1 MRSRSNDFLL
11 GTVVLA
17 FVTLFVATVIFFT
30 PVYRAKT
37 RPVRIEFEHDRG
49 VAPIKVG
56 SPVLLSGALQIGK
69 VTNVTTQT
77 RDLTTPS
84 GRERH
89 LIIVV
94 DTEIDDALDLFEDC
108 QITTDQPPVGGGGVV
123 VILTIGRSPRP
134 LVAGKIVTGLP
145 PQSFAAAIGGL
156 SRALLGPGGLVEK
169 LDQQLD
175 ATADGSV
182 MNRLVA
188 SLDDVNGITS
198 ELRMQLSASEQQT
211 LMGKLLTIGENV
223 NALTAS
229 LRDQMRSDD
238 QAALLAKVHVALDH
252 LAAALQEVNG
262 MIGENRPALAAIT
275 SNVSEVTST
284 LSGSVAPALAAEFR
298 RDDPQSLLGKLHAS
312 MDGVRKST
320 ADLAEMTD
328 ASRILLVGNRP
339 ALQRTIDN
347 LKSTSDRLRVGVSE
361 LLLAPW
367 RLVQPPESQLQRLDI
382 FEAARYF
389 AEAAAN
395 LDDSA
400 ERMEAILAASKDGKP
415 IASEADLRE
424 IQGSL
429 KAAFDRFQQ
438 AETFLWDKM
447 K

>member
-1 MRSRSNDFLL
+1 MKSRGNDFLL

-17 FVTLFVATVIFFT
+17 FVALFVATVIFFT
-30 PVYRAKT
+30 PAYRART
-37 RPVRIEFEHDRG
+37 RAVQIEFEHDRG
-49 VAPIKVG
+49 VSPIKVG
-56 SPVLLSGALQIGK
+56 SPVLLSGALQVGK
-69 VTNVTTQT
+69 VTGVTTKT
-77 RDLTTPS
+77 RDVTTPD

-94 DTEIDDALDLFEDC
+94 DTEIDEALDLFEDC

-134 LVAGKIVTGLP
+134 LLAGKVVAGLP

-188 SLDDVNGITS
+188 SLTDVNGITT
-198 ELRMQLSASEQQT
+198 ELRAQLSAAEQKT
-211 LMGKLLTIGENV
+211 LMGKLLTIGDNIST
-223 NALTAS
+223 LTGA

-238 QAALLAKVHVALDH
+238 QTALLAKVHVALDR
-252 LAAALQEVNG
+252 LTGALQEVNALVS
-262 MIGENRPALAAIT
+262 ENRPALSTIT
-275 SNVSEVTST
+275 TDVADVTST
-284 LSGSVAPALAAEFR
+284 LSGTVAPALAAEFR
-298 RDDPQSLLGKLHAS
+298 RDDPQSLLGKLHES
-312 MDGVRKST
+312 MDGVRRSMSDVAT
-320 ADLAEMTD
+320 MTETG
-328 ASRILLVGNRP
+328 RVLLVGNRP
-339 ALQRTIDN
+339 ALQRTIEN

-367 RLVQPPESQLQRLDI
+367 RLVQPPESQLQRLDV

-389 AEAAAN
+389 AEAAAH

-400 ERMEAILAASKDGKP
+400 QRMEAILTASHDGRP
-415 IASEADLRE
+415 IAGEADIRE
-424 IQGSL
+424 IQNSL
-429 KAAFDRFQQ
+429 QAAFDRFQQ
-438 AETFLWDKM
+438 AENFLWDKM